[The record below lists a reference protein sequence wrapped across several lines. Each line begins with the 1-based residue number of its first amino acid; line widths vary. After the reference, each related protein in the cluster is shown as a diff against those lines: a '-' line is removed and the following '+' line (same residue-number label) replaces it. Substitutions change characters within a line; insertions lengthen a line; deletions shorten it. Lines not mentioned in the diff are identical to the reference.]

1 MVPLSWVPAS
11 SLSALDLVLLLLLLL
26 LLLLQLRQAWLPGVS
41 HLLWCFGLS
50 QLEQELVSQ
59 MPTQR
64 HVLAA
69 T

>member
-26 LLLLQLRQAWLPGVS
+26 LLLLRQAWLPGVS